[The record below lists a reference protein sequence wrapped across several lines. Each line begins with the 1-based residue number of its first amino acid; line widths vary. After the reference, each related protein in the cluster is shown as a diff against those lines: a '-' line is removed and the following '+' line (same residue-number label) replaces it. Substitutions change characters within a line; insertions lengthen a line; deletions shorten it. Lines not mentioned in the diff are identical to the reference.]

1 MIKNSDNFIFV
12 MVSAIDLLALSSRTG
27 IAHASY
33 SFKMDSRE

>member
-1 MIKNSDNFIFV
+1 MIKSSENFIFV

-33 SFKMDSRE
+33 SFKKNRRE